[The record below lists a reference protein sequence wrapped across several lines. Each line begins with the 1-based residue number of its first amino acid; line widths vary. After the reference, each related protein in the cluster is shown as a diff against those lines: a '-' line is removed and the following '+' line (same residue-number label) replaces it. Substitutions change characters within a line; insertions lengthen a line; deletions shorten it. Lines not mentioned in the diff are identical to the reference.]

1 MLECLSCNRITKAWF
16 LFVRLAHNKDT
27 VDDIFAFGEDTS
39 AYVYWEWEWVGVID
53 KQHVGQGLCV
63 CAL

>member
-39 AYVYWEWEWVGVID
+39 AYVY
-53 KQHVGQGLCV
+53 
-63 CAL
+63 